1 MLQNVPRCGS
11 THQHELIHATATPS
25 HLTAWTFVSLA
36 GTPRQGALAP
46 STRAK
51 VVFQRSVSPEAL
63 IGLEHFSHVWIV
75 FVFHM
80 NTNGKNS
87 RAHQGLRS
95 DSHRFTFP
103 AKIAPPML
111 KERVGVFSTRSPHRP
126 NPVGITL
133 ATIAS
138 IDQSA
143 RTVFLTGVDLVDGT
157 PVLDI
162 KPYVPGTAT
171 TRPYLL

>member
-1 MLQNVPRCGS
+1 
-11 THQHELIHATATPS
+11 
-25 HLTAWTFVSLA
+25 
-36 GTPRQGALAP
+36 
-46 STRAK
+46 
-51 VVFQRSVSPEAL
+51 VFQRSVSPEAL
-63 IGLEHFSHVWIV
+63 IGLEHFSHVWVV

-87 RAHQGLRS
+87 RAHRGLRA

-133 ATIAS
+133 ATVVS
-138 IDQSA
+138 IDQRA
-143 RTVFLTGVDLVDGT
+143 RTVFLSGIDLVDGT

-162 KPYVPGTAT
+162 KPYVPGKFGNRDDRLHLAWLALDAICSWS
-171 TRPYLL
+171 RSVR